1 MANPLTIVG
10 ILVEDRAERAPE
22 MQAIITKYGGDILSR
37 MGISSPDR
45 EKGLITLVME
55 SEVGQVRRFQW
66 ELEAI
71 PGLAVQTL
79 TFPQ

>member
-1 MANPLTIVG
+1 
-10 ILVEDRAERAPE
+10 

-45 EKGLITLVME
+45 GKGLITLVME
-55 SEVGQVRRFQW
+55 SEVGQVRRFQR